1 MAKTEP
7 ISVQLAYARAGA
19 GVLVTVPIPR
29 GASIAEAIERS
40 GLLARFPEIDLGINR
55 VGVFGR
61 LTTLTACARAGDR
74 IEIYRPLLA
83 DPKEMRRRRTKSR

>member
-1 MAKTEP
+1 MPETEN
-7 ISVQLAYARAGA
+7 ISVQVAYARRDTSA
-19 GVLVTVPIPR
+19 LVTVPIPR

-83 DPKEMRRRRTKSR
+83 DPKEMRRRRTKRR

>member
-1 MAKTEP
+1 MAETES
-7 ISVQLAYARAGA
+7 ISVQLAYARADTSA
-19 GVLVTVPIPR
+19 LITVRISR

-40 GLLARFPEIDLGINR
+40 GFLERFPEIDLAINR

-83 DPKEMRRRRTKSR
+83 DPKEMRRRRTKSH